1 MILTS
6 IPCTTLLYWTAA
18 IVSSSAILFLA
29 SLRLYVFCT
38 LGICKSK
45 NRMDGKTIIITGC
58 TSGIGK
64 ETARDLAKRGA
75 RIIMACRNTDT
86 ANQLK
91 GFVTKITL
99 YFILNKSSHDKN
111 KTILIFVSCFLKVFI
126 RMKKFVLIILLKS
139 YVNLYRRKIYK
150 IITYYNL
157 QFIEF
162 NSL

>member
-6 IPCTTLLYWTAA
+6 ISCTTLLYWTAA
-18 IVSSSAILFLA
+18 IVSSSAILFLVG
-29 SLRLYVFCT
+29 LRLYVSYT

-45 NRMDGKTIIITGC
+45 NRMDSKTIIITGC

-91 GFVTKITL
+91 GLVTKTR
-99 YFILNKSSHDKN
+99 FLNIKN
-111 KTILIFVSCFLKVFI
+111 V
-126 RMKKFVLIILLKS
+126 
-139 YVNLYRRKIYK
+139 
-150 IITYYNL
+150 
-157 QFIEF
+157 
-162 NSL
+162 